1 MVPARPPGTR
11 VGSVDSAPVS
21 KAAKR
26 ERQRL
31 NREARKEIEDRI
43 HKRRRT
49 MRTVRGFAIFA
60 VPVIILG
67 VILSVTNNS
76 SSSSSS
82 VSCKTVKTPPAKAAS
97 LTAPPLTID
106 KNATYTA
113 TIQTT
118 CGTITA
124 SLDAAQY
131 PKAVNNFVTLANQG
145 FYDNLAFVRAAK
157 GFVVQ
162 AGGPDQTAAGGPGY
176 TAQAETPTTTAG
188 ASAYPIG
195 TLAFAKTGS
204 DPAGAVGSQF
214 FIVTGAKGPAG
225 LTPDYAVFGQI
236 TKGLNVAQKIE
247 SFSPSSG
254 DGALTS
260 PVVITK
266 VAVVSVPGTA
276 TPSST

>member
-31 NREARKEIEDRI
+31 NREARKEIENRI
-43 HKRRRT
+43 QKRRRT
-49 MRTVRGFAIFA
+49 MRTARGFAIFA

-67 VILSVTNNS
+67 VILSVTNS

-82 VSCKTVKTPPAKAAS
+82 GVSCKTIKTPPAKAAK

-106 KNATYTA
+106 QHATYTA

-162 AGGPDQTAAGGPGY
+162 AGSPDQAPSGGPGY

-195 TLAFAKTGS
+195 TLAFAKTGQ

-225 LTPDYAVFGQI
+225 LIPDYAVFGQI

-254 DGALTS
+254 DGTLTS

-276 TPSST
+276 TPSSS

>member
-1 MVPARPPGTR
+1 MTT
-11 VGSVDSAPVS
+11 
-21 KAAKR
+21 
-26 ERQRL
+26 E
-31 NREARKEIEDRI
+31 
-43 HKRRRT
+43 
-49 MRTVRGFAIFA
+49 
-60 VPVIILG
+60 
-67 VILSVTNNS
+67 
-76 SSSSSS
+76 
-82 VSCKTVKTPPAKAAS
+82 TPPAKAAR

-106 KNATYTA
+106 PHATYTA

-124 SLDAAQY
+124 SLDAAHY

-162 AGGPDQTAAGGPGY
+162 VGSPDQTPAGGPGY

-188 ASAYPIG
+188 GSAYPLG

-204 DPAGAVGSQF
+204 DPSGAVGSQF

-225 LTPDYAVFGQI
+225 LTPDYAVFGHI
-236 TKGLNVAQKIE
+236 TTGLNIAQKIE
-247 SFSPSSG
+247 GFAPSSG
-254 DGALTS
+254 DGALTK

-276 TPSST
+276 TPSSS

>member
-1 MVPARPPGTR
+1 M
-11 VGSVDSAPVS
+11 S

-31 NREARKEIEDRI
+31 NRETRREIEDRI
-43 HKRRRT
+43 EKRRRT
-49 MRTVRGFAIFA
+49 MRTMRGFAIAA
-60 VPVIILG
+60 VPVIVVG
-67 VILSVTNNS
+67 VILSVTNS

-82 VSCKTVKTPPAKAAS
+82 GVSCKTVKTPPAKAAR
-97 LTAPPLTID
+97 LTAPALTID
-106 KNATYTA
+106 QHATYTA

-124 SLDAAQY
+124 NLNVAQY

-145 FYDNLAFVRAAK
+145 FYDNLAFVRAAR

-162 AGGPDQTAAGGPGY
+162 GGSPDQTSAGGPGY
-176 TAQAETPTTTAG
+176 TAQAETPTTTPG
-188 ASAYPIG
+188 SSAYPVG
-195 TLAFAKTGS
+195 TLAFAKTGQ
-204 DPAGAVGSQF
+204 DPRGAVGSQF
-214 FIVTGAKGPAG
+214 FIVTSAKGPAA
-225 LTPDYAVFGQI
+225 LTPDYAVFGHI

-247 SFSPSSG
+247 SFAPTSG

-266 VAVVSVPGTA
+266 VVVAAVPGTA
-276 TPSST
+276 TPSSS

>member
-1 MVPARPPGTR
+1 MVPARLPATR
-11 VGSVDSAPVS
+11 VGSVDSALVS

-31 NREARKEIEDRI
+31 NREARREIEDRI
-43 HKRRRT
+43 QKRRRT
-49 MRTVRGFAIFA
+49 MRTMRGFAIVG

-67 VILSVTNNS
+67 VILSVTNGS
-76 SSSSSS
+76 SSSSGS
-82 VSCKTVKTPPAKAAS
+82 VSCKTVKTPAAKAAS
-97 LTAPPLTID
+97 LTAPPLTV
-106 KNATYTA
+106 NQNETYTA

-124 SLDAAQY
+124 TLDVAHY

-145 FYDNLAFVRAAK
+145 FYDNLSFVRASK

-162 AGGPDQTAAGGPGY
+162 AGSPDQTPAGGPGY
-176 TAQAETPTTTAG
+176 TAQAETPTTAAG

-214 FIVTGAKGPAG
+214 FVVTGAKGPSG
-225 LTPDYAVFGQI
+225 LTPDYAVFGHI
-236 TKGLNVAQKIE
+236 TKGLNIAKKIE
-247 SFSPSSG
+247 SFAPSSG
-254 DGALTS
+254 DGALTH
-260 PVVITK
+260 PVVIKKIT
-266 VAVVSVPGTA
+266 VQAVPA
-276 TPSST
+276 TPSSS